1 MGMFGILKLVIIP
14 VSFSKSSLP
23 SYKKKKKK
31 KKFVSLYRL
40 CPPNITLLYRFCPP
54 NITLYSW
61 SILNKKAKK
70 YNF

>member
-1 MGMFGILKLVIIP
+1 MGMFCMLKLAIIL

-23 SYKKKKKK
+23 SYQKRQSSLSID
-31 KKFVSLYRL
+31 FVLL
-40 CPPNITLLYRFCPP
+40 ILLYFIDFFPP

-61 SILNKKAKK
+61 SIYNKKAKK